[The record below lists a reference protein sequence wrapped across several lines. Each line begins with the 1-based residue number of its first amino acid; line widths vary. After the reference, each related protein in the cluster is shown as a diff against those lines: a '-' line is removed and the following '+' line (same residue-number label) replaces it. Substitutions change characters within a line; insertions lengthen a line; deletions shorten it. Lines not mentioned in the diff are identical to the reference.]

1 MAKTTRQR
9 RAGGRNDRIRRTPT
23 RQTRAAAIPAGG
35 PGSLGEWL
43 RFVGADPDDPDWVP
57 VWPPDA
63 FAIGAALLKRTGAY
77 VNLVNGTHSRRHG
90 FAAGSSEASDAGSEW
105 RKTLE
110 TVLGGT
116 GHTRLRDAC
125 PAQIK
130 QWWRQIAQESAC
142 SLERCATNPSV
153 VEGAVN
159 LCIASDEASA
169 GLGVTADVDRFLAVA
184 ESVLESNER
193 RSFCLH
199 ISSSKMAVLGKQ
211 HTPQRGC
218 TIRSLT
224 HHLSLYSPAE
234 IQARWDGPYHAA
246 SSDLDVFNL
255 LLLPWPTDVRTG
267 DFHVSPRHAGMGGG
281 AGGPRVHRYFDYAPQ
296 VQETPKALAS
306 KVTHALDIA
315 TRQAEEI
322 HGIVFPELAL
332 TYEQYKAVERVAVR
346 RRAIL
351 IAGVADKASPVT
363 NELPVNACAIQP
375 FGLTAGPE
383 ATTARDVSKVLDLM
397 RRRQFKHHRWCLD
410 RSQILQYELGGR
422 LPASY
427 DCWERIFIG
436 ERSINFVTL
445 ADWLTICVLICED
458 LARQDPV
465 TDIIRAVGPNL
476 VFALLMDGPQL
487 RHRWP
492 SRYASVLA
500 EDPGSS
506 VLSLTSMGMAK
517 RSRPTDGMPDRSNTI
532 ALWRDVAYGEKE
544 ITLAPGHDAC
554 VLSLVRKTEEE
565 YTIDGRGDAQ
575 RAYFPVFAG
584 AFSFACD
591 RPGNGGAG
599 V

>member
-1 MAKTTRQR
+1 VAKQR
-9 RAGGRNDRIRRTPT
+9 RGRRVRGRKGRTRSTRTREIRRVTALT
-23 RQTRAAAIPAGG
+23 KG

-43 RFVGADPDDPDWVP
+43 QFIGAAPDDPDWLP

-77 VNLVNGTHSRRHG
+77 VNLVNGTHSRKHG
-90 FAAGSSEASDAGSEW
+90 LADGSPEASKAGKEW
-105 RKTLE
+105 RETLE
-110 TVLGGT
+110 LVLAGT
-116 GHTRLRDAC
+116 GGTRLRDAC

-130 QWWRQIAQESAC
+130 RWWQQIARESAC
-142 SLERCATNPSV
+142 PLDRCATNSSV
-153 VEGAVN
+153 VAGAVN

-224 HHLSLYSPAE
+224 HNLSLYSPAE
-234 IQARWDGPYHAA
+234 IHARWDGPYHAA
-246 SSDLDVFNL
+246 SNDLDVFNL
-255 LLLPWPTDVRTG
+255 LLLPWPTEVRAG
-267 DFHVSPRHAGMGGG
+267 DFRVSPRHAGMGGG

-296 VQETPKALAS
+296 VREPPKALAAR
-306 KVTHALDIA
+306 VADALDLA
-315 TRQAEEI
+315 TRQADEI

-332 TYEQYKAVERVAVR
+332 TYEQYKAVEQVAVR

-351 IAGVADKASPVT
+351 IAGVAEKASAGT

-375 FGLTAGPE
+375 FGLTAGPD
-383 ATTARDVSKVLDLM
+383 ATTTRDLSKVLELM

-410 RSQILQYELGGR
+410 RNQILQYELGGR

-445 ADWLTICVLICED
+445 ADWLTVCVLICED

-465 TDIIRAVGPNL
+465 TEIIRAIGPNL
-476 VFALLMDGPQL
+476 VVALLMDGPQL
-487 RHRWP
+487 RDRWP

-506 VLSLTSMGMAK
+506 VLSLTSIGMAK
-517 RSRPTDGMPDRSNTI
+517 RSRPKDGMPDRSDTI
-532 ALWRDVAYGEKE
+532 ALWRDVAFGEKE
-544 ITLAPGHDAC
+544 ISLAPGHDAC
-554 VLSLVRKTEEE
+554 VLSLVRKVEEE

-575 RAYFPVFAG
+575 RAFFPVFAG
-584 AFSFACD
+584 SFSFACD
-591 RPGNGGAG
+591 EARKSGRR

>member
-1 MAKTTRQR
+1 VSAP
-9 RAGGRNDRIRRTPT
+9 RAP
-23 RQTRAAAIPAGG
+23 AIG

-43 RFVGADPDDPDWVP
+43 RFIGADPEDSDWLP

-63 FAIGAALLKRTGAY
+63 FAISAALLKRTGAY
-77 VNLVNGTHSRRHG
+77 VNLVNGTHSRKHG
-90 FAAGSSEASDAGSEW
+90 LADGSAEASEAGSEW

-125 PAQIK
+125 PARIK
-130 QWWRQIAQESAC
+130 QWWQQIAHEAAC
-142 SLERCATNPSV
+142 PLDRCAINPTV
-153 VEGAVN
+153 VAGAVN

-169 GLGVTADVDRFLAVA
+169 GLGVTADVDPFLAVA

-199 ISSSKMAVLGKQ
+199 ISSSKIAVLGKQ

-224 HHLSLYSPAE
+224 HNLSLYSPAE
-234 IQARWDGPYHAA
+234 IHARWDGPYHPVAG
-246 SSDLDVFNL
+246 DLDVFNL
-255 LLLPWPTDVRTG
+255 LLLPWPTEVKTG
-267 DFHVSPRHAGMGGG
+267 DFRVSPLHAGMGGG

-296 VQETPKALAS
+296 VHETPKALAT
-306 KVTHALDIA
+306 KVAHALDVA
-315 TRQAEEI
+315 ARQADEI

-332 TYEQYKAVERVAVR
+332 TYEQYKAVEAVAVR

-375 FGLTAGPE
+375 FGLTAGPD
-383 ATTARDVSKVLDLM
+383 ATTAKDVPKILDLM

-410 RSQILQYELGGR
+410 RGQILQYELGGR
-422 LPASY
+422 LPASH

-506 VLSLTSMGMAK
+506 VLTLTNLGMAK
-517 RSRPTDGMPDRSNTI
+517 RSRPTDGMPDKSNTI

-544 ITLAPGHDAC
+544 IALAPGHDAC
-554 VLSLVRKTEEE
+554 VLSLVRKTEQE

-584 AFSFACD
+584 AFSFGCAD
-591 RPGNGGAG
+591 ALGSTKG